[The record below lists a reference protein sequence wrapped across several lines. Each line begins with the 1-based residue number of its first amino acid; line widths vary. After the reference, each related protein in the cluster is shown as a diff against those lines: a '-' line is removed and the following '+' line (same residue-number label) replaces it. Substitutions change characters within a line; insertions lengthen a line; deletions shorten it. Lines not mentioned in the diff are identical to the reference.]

1 MYRVPAIRM
10 QSRVFTV
17 PGSGGRERPM
27 MIGTRTDDNG
37 ELHYGGLSDVL
48 LMPIITQNGW
58 KVTVPLWCECKSG
71 VGKLNKDQKAF
82 QMYVEDNGAFF
93 LECRDSADAL
103 LAWFHAHG
111 VVRR

>member
-17 PGSGGRERPM
+17 VGKGGRERPM
-27 MIGTRTDDNG
+27 FTGTWTDDMG
-37 ELHYGGLSDVL
+37 EVHHGGLSDVL
-48 LMPIITQNGW
+48 LMPIITHNGC

-71 VGKLNKDQKAF
+71 AGTLSKDQRAF
-82 QMYVEDNGAFF
+82 QRYVEDNGAFF

-103 LAWFHAHG
+103 LAWFQAHG